1 MKKKWGA
8 LALAGVLGAAV
19 VTGCGSN
26 GSSESSGAAG
36 SQASETSQAGSEA
49 ATADS
54 QGKDDLVFVN
64 YRDIRD
70 LNPHLYAGEM
80 YA

>member
-1 MKKKWGA
+1 MKKTISKF
-8 LALAGVLGAAV
+8 LASTLIVAGVI
-19 VTGCGSN
+19 GC
-26 GSSESSGAAG
+26 
-36 SQASETSQAGSEA
+36 TSKNKNDNLEVDNKENQLQKKEE
-49 ATADS
+49 
-54 QGKDDLVFVN
+54 LIFVN